1 MSGNSPQLYGIR
13 GKDIP
18 SISGV
23 NNPKIR
29 CTNCNQYGHHIR
41 NCYQPV
47 SSYGLIAFRVADPA
61 WTGGL
66 EPIPMNKVEFLM
78 IQRRNTYGF
87 VEIIRGKYKIND
99 VDYLRAIISETT
111 AAEQEDLLL
120 HDFDTLWRNMWGQE
134 NKNYKHDFEV
144 SKEKFHKISVGVEDP
159 VKKEKYTLAQLICEN
174 KTKWKTAEWGFPKGK
189 PNLNE
194 SAVETAEREFCEET
208 GLHSGQFHIFE
219 NLHPF
224 QENFCGTNNIN
235 YKLIYYLAYI
245 PYNVTVKIK
254 KDDEVMM
261 REIGDIGWVSYEDA
275 LRKIRFYNNEK
286 KDLIVQVYNTIKN
299 YMPLLIGPINPASA
313 NANAGAGASAGAN
326 ANAST
331 SVSAGTSV
339 SGSSAK
345 TETVNDETHNRGH
358 YESADEKRNNHI
370 NGRTYAEVAADNTEH
385 YDSCF

>member
-1 MSGNSPQLYGIR
+1 MSSPLLYGIR

-18 SISGV
+18 SITTNSST
-23 NNPKIR
+23 NNPRIR

-47 SSYGLIAFRVADPA
+47 SSYGLIAFRIADPTWSQYRMSDSA
-61 WTGGL
+61 GSI

-99 VDYLRAIISETT
+99 VDYLRSIISETT
-111 AAEQEDLLL
+111 AKEQEDLLML
-120 HDFDTLWRNMWGQE
+120 DFDTLWRNMWGQE

-144 SKEKFHKISVGVEDP
+144 SKEKFQKISAGVEDP
-159 VKKEKYTLAQLICEN
+159 AKKEKYTLAQLICEN

-194 SAVETAEREFCEET
+194 TAVETAEREFCEET
-208 GLHSGQFHIFE
+208 GLSSDKFHIFE

-299 YMPLLIGPINPASA
+299 YMPLLIGPINPTS
-313 NANAGAGASAGAN
+313 S
-326 ANAST
+326 ST
-331 SVSAGTSV
+331 SVSVKGTSTGTGTSLLGNSV
-339 SGSSAK
+339 SEPTA
-345 TETVNDETHNRGH
+345 NDETHNRGH
-358 YESADEKRNNHI
+358 YESADEKRNNLI
-370 NGRTYAEVAADNTEH
+370 NGRTYAEVAADHDNDT
-385 YDSCF
+385 DSDY

>member
-1 MSGNSPQLYGIR
+1 MSSNSPQLYGIR

-18 SISGV
+18 SFSSSLGGTS
-23 NNPKIR
+23 NPKIR

-61 WTGGL
+61 WSGGL
-66 EPIPMNKVEFLM
+66 DPIPMNKVEFLM

-99 VDYLRAIISETT
+99 VDYLRSIISETT

-144 SKEKFHKISVGVEDP
+144 SKEKFQKISAGIEDP

-208 GLHSGQFHIFE
+208 GLTGEQFHIFE

-286 KDLIVQVYNTIKN
+286 KDLIIQVYNTIKN
-299 YMPLLIGPINPASA
+299 YMPLLIGPINPI
-313 NANAGAGASAGAN
+313 
-326 ANAST
+326 
-331 SVSAGTSV
+331 SVSAGASV
-339 SGSSAK
+339 GIGSSSAK
-345 TETVNDETHNRGH
+345 IEIVNEEAHNRGH
-358 YESADEKRNNHI
+358 YESADEKRNNHT

-385 YDSCF
+385 YDTSF